1 MMRREWFTLGIHLGY
16 RYEGSPICWPDGSQ
30 APPDEARTYVPTARP
45 GHRAPHAWL
54 ADGRSTL
61 DLFGRGFTLLGFG
74 ATAGDAAP
82 LVDAARQRRVPL
94 DFVAIAE
101 PQIAALYERKFVLV
115 RPDGHV
121 AWRDD
126 RMPEEPLRL
135 IDVVRGAANGP
146 GVAAWRERAN
156 SCKTRVIP
164 LFCRGA
170 IMTKVPSREELAQ
183 SGSLE
188 ELYGKLS
195 LVGIAPGWNKK
206 VASLWPE
213 PKKNFVPA
221 HWKYEQSRGALDAAG
236 RLINTELAERR
247 NLILYNPAS
256 DASYGTVRTM
266 VAAYQMI
273 MPGEW
278 ARSHRHT
285 PNALR
290 LILDSEP
297 GTYTEVDGVKIAMEP
312 GDVLL
317 TPNWSSHGHGNDSRA
332 CAYWLDFLDVP
343 LVQLLEPMFFEPA
356 EEENGNERIRQRAAD
371 QGLAVRVHVKRHAQA
386 ARRRQARA
394 VGPVRHA
401 CAARQSGDGHDR
413 PSHDAAFAARA
424 HDALPRHHQQHLRH
438 RQRHRR
444 DDGRR
449 RALRMEPRRRDRR
462 SRLAAAFPRSRR
474 GCAACSASATSR

>member
-1 MMRREWFTLGIHLGY
+1 
-16 RYEGSPICWPDGSQ
+16 
-30 APPDEARTYVPTARP
+30 
-45 GHRAPHAWL
+45 
-54 ADGRSTL
+54 
-61 DLFGRGFTLLGFG
+61 
-74 ATAGDAAP
+74 
-82 LVDAARQRRVPL
+82 
-94 DFVAIAE
+94 
-101 PQIAALYERKFVLV
+101 
-115 RPDGHV
+115 
-121 AWRDD
+121 
-126 RMPEEPLRL
+126 
-135 IDVVRGAANGP
+135 
-146 GVAAWRERAN
+146 
-156 SCKTRVIP
+156 
-164 LFCRGA
+164 
-170 IMTKVPSREELAQ
+170 MTKVPSREELAQ

-332 CAYWLDFLDVP
+332 CAYWFDFLDVP

-356 EEENGNERIRQRAAD
+356 EEENGNDASASTPPTKDSPFVFTLSDTLKRLDAARPEPSGPFGTHVQLGNPAMDTIGLHMMRLSPRVRTTPYRATTNNIYAIVKGTGATTVDGERFEWSRGDVIAAPAWRPHFHEAAAD
-371 QGLAVRVHVKRHAQA
+371 ALMFRVSDE
-386 ARRRQARA
+386 
-394 VGPVRHA
+394 PVMQRLGFL
-401 CAARQSGDGHDR
+401 RVEE
-413 PSHDAAFAARA
+413 PKPPA
-424 HDALPRHHQQHLRH
+424 H
-438 RQRHRR
+438 
-444 DDGRR
+444 
-449 RALRMEPRRRDRR
+449 
-462 SRLAAAFPRSRR
+462 
-474 GCAACSASATSR
+474 